1 MDKWFEAEVDMQ
13 QCHVCGYN
21 EFREEFVS
29 ELFQIGERP
38 VLVENIPAHV
48 CGRCG
53 EPVFSQQTTEQSV
66 ACYTA
71 RLAQLVQ

>member
-1 MDKWFEAEVDMQ
+1 MQ

-53 EPVFSQQTTEQSV
+53 EPVFSQQTTEHIRRMLHGKARPTRTVSMEV
-66 ACYTA
+66 FAYT
-71 RLAQLVQ
+71 